1 MATSRHFRH
10 NVRTEQELY
19 EDLIIESIRFYG
31 QDVWYIPR
39 EVVKTNDILQ
49 DEALSRFEYAYK
61 IEVYIDNIEG
71 FDGEGDLFAK
81 FGVEIRDAATF
92 VVARRRF
99 SQDIGLHA
107 STPEKKYYRPREGD
121 LIHLPM
127 SDTTFQIMN
136 VETENPFYQLG
147 QLPVFKMRCEM
158 FEYSGEDFDTF
169 VPGLDQIEAEAAY
182 QYVLQLDS
190 AANGF
195 EIGEIVAQDHGD
207 FVITG
212 EVVRFSDSDN
222 KLYLAHVGSTDGL
235 YREFSPAYQL
245 VGNDNGSIVGLV
257 SYEEKQNIQ
266 NTAPDF
272 DVEALEFVDF
282 SESNPFGDPI

>member
-1 MATSRHFRH
+1 MALSRHFRH
-10 NVRTEQELY
+10 NVRSEQELY
-19 EDLIIESIRFYG
+19 EDLIIESIKFYG
-31 QDVWYIPR
+31 QDVWYVPR

-61 IEVYIDNIEG
+61 IEIYIDNIEG

-92 VVARRRF
+92 VVSRRRF
-99 SQDIGLHA
+99 SQDIGIHA

-127 SDTTFQIMN
+127 SDTTFEIMN

-169 VPGLDQIEAEAAY
+169 VPGLDQIEEDAAF

-190 AANGF
+190 ADRGF
-195 EIGEIVAQDHGD
+195 EVGETIAQDHGD

-222 KLYLAHVGSTDGL
+222 KLYLAHVGSNDGL
-235 YREFSPAYQL
+235 YREFSPAYQI
-245 VGNDNGSIVGLV
+245 VGNDNGSIVGMV
-257 SYEEKQNIQ
+257 SYEEKQSLQ
-266 NTAPDF
+266 STAPDF

-282 SESNPFGDPI
+282 SESNPFGDPL